1 MMAFLSEAQVETALL
16 TWARGR
22 GGLELFALAGELEPV
37 AVTSRKGTHE

>member
-1 MMAFLSEAQVETALL
+1 MTFLSEAQLEAVLL
-16 TWARGR
+16 TWARER